1 MIKQTQT
8 KMFDFSDA
16 GLDFCTGAK
25 NKFPEVFKKML
36 ATGYNPQTVA
46 SVSITGDQVILTF
59 GVTHGY
65 VADRVLAVTASGGY
79 NKEVY
84 IDSVTSN
91 TVTFTQAVTTGLTG
105 TITTKVASLGWELSY
120 ELANIQIYKMKHI
133 DDTFRYARF
142 CFQNN
147 AAHRNSI
154 AVCIGKTFNATTGV
168 IDDPLALQSTASVA
182 SPSAG
187 SLPRWDGV
195 IANNTDNNK
204 TYSEGYS
211 AYGKGMCVGSPYHFA
226 FLACW
231 GSSTPIDI
239 YGIWP
244 VATHNYAAL
253 DYPVIIAKMLS
264 SATSSNGETVY
275 GNFYT
280 STGAGAA
287 FIGNVRV
294 TLESSN
300 SISNYGILATG
311 SAKAVSSVLST
322 ALDNF
327 NTTTAKSF
335 EIFEHATSQHLGY
348 CYGAYMCIY
357 ANDATAPT
365 ISRTALPIIT
375 TDVDFQQN
383 VVISHSGS
391 SNDRGRATFIAFPIE
406 EVKLGA

>member
-8 KMFDFSDA
+8 KMFDFSDV
-16 GLDFCTGAK
+16 GLDFCAGSK

-36 ATGYNPQTVA
+36 ATGYNPQTAA
-46 SVSITGDQVILTF
+46 SISITGDQVTLTF
-59 GVTHGY
+59 GVNHGY
-65 VADRVLAVTASGGY
+65 VADRVLLVTATGGF

-105 TITTKVASLGWELSY
+105 TISTKVASLGWELSY

-211 AYGKGMCVGSPYHFA
+211 TYGKGMCVGSPYHLA

-231 GSSTPIDI
+231 GSSAPIDI

-244 VATHNYAAL
+244 VTTHNYSAL
-253 DYPVIIAKMLS
+253 DYPVIIAKMQS
-264 SATSSNGETVY
+264 TATSSNGESTY
-275 GNFYT
+275 GNFYYT
-280 STGAGAA
+280 AGFGAA
-287 FIGNVRV
+287 YIGNVRV

-300 SISNYGILATG
+300 SISNYAILATSG
-311 SAKAVSSVLST
+311 AKAISSVLST
-322 ALDNF
+322 AIDSF

-348 CYGAYMCIY
+348 CYGAYMCMY
-357 ANDATAPT
+357 GNDATAPT
-365 ISRTALPIIT
+365 ISRTSIPIIT

-391 SNDRGRATFIAFPIE
+391 SNSKDRATYIAFPIE

>member
-36 ATGYNPQTVA
+36 ATGYNPQTAA
-46 SVSITGDQVILTF
+46 SVSIAADQVTLIF
-59 GVTHGY
+59 GVNHGY
-65 VADRVLAVTASGGY
+65 VADRVMLVTASGGF

-91 TVTFTQAVTTGLTG
+91 SVTFTQAVTTGLTG

-195 IANNTDNNK
+195 TASNTDNNK
-204 TYSEGYS
+204 TYAEGYS
-211 AYGKGMCVGSPYHFA
+211 TYGKGMCVGSPYHFV
-226 FLACW
+226 FLATW
-231 GSSTPIDI
+231 GSNFPIDI

-264 SATSSNGETVY
+264 TATTSNGESTY
-275 GNFYT
+275 GNFY
-280 STGAGAA
+280 STAGSGAA
-287 FIGNVRV
+287 YIGNVRV
-294 TLESSN
+294 TFEYSN
-300 SISNYGILATG
+300 ASTNYGIMA
-311 SAKAVSSVLST
+311 SAAEKAVSSVLST

-335 EIFEHATSQHLGY
+335 EIYERSTSQHLGY
-348 CYGAYMCIY
+348 CYGAYMCMY
-357 ANDATAPT
+357 ANDATAPA
-365 ISRTALPIIT
+365 IDRNALPLIT

-391 SNDRGRATFIAFPIE
+391 TNARNRTTFIAFPIE